1 MIQKASQFSQD
12 DGVAAAS
19 AKLKGAEEGL
29 AY

>member
-1 MIQKASQFSQD
+1 MFKKASHFRKD

-19 AKLKGAEEGL
+19 ANLKGAEEGL